1 MSIYLICIYILAIA
15 LIMVC
20 VFFVGI
26 SVNNKLKNKKVKA
39 DNFKQKKSAL
49 YIKYNIKTKEMVI
62 NNYT

>member
-1 MSIYLICIYILAIA
+1 
-15 LIMVC
+15 MVC